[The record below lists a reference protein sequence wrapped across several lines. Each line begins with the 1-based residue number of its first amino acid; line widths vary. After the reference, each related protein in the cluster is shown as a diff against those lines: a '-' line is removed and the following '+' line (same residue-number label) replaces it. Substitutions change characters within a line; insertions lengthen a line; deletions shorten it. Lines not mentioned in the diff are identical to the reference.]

1 MIPFHLNS
9 GVSLL
14 NLHEYGM
21 ADVRS
26 LHPFASLDIQPLVI
40 SSFIILQYESGVI
53 TCLIQLHLI
62 ASCFLISS
70 TDIGY
75 TSPSAF
81 ARTVV
86 ALSVSFIQHL

>member
-1 MIPFHLNS
+1 MIPFPLNS
-9 GVSLL
+9 GVSSL

-26 LHPFASLDIQPLVI
+26 LHPFSSLDIQSLVL
-40 SSFIILQYESGVI
+40 SSCVILQNESGLI
-53 TCLIQLHLI
+53 ICLIQLHLI

-70 TDIGY
+70 TDIGD
-75 TSPSAF
+75 TSPSVF

-86 ALSVSFIQHL
+86 ALAVSFIQHL

>member
-1 MIPFHLNS
+1 MIPFPLNS
-9 GVSLL
+9 GVSSL
-14 NLHEYGM
+14 NIHEYGM

-26 LHPFASLDIQPLVI
+26 LHPFSSLVL
-40 SSFIILQYESGVI
+40 SSFVILQYESGRI
-53 TCLIQLHLI
+53 TCLIQLHRI

-75 TSPSAF
+75 TSPSVF